1 MVGFPR
7 KSIALRD
14 SGILSTAHD
23 AATANGDC
31 DTGKFAGWDPM
42 FGEDSRC
49 LQICAMVQ
57 VVFLRHGA
65 MVVIPKFHPVFDD
78 WMAQVKSLLL
88 ERLER
93 RNDHDSSGQSFIL

>member
-1 MVGFPR
+1 
-7 KSIALRD
+7 
-14 SGILSTAHD
+14 
-23 AATANGDC
+23 
-31 DTGKFAGWDPM
+31 
-42 FGEDSRC
+42 
-49 LQICAMVQ
+49 MVQ